1 MGNVDVKCGRCQKIM
16 AISPQNLGKQ
26 VRCPYC
32 QQVVAT
38 PKSAPAAAVPAS
50 AGGAGGA
57 AARPTPPGPSPSAE
71 ADQLA
76 PTVAIETQPIVPKKS
91 VLDDQ
96 DSIFGEVAESDDL
109 FGRLPPK
116 PKLDLPP
123 PAATAPAAPP
133 APPAA
138 AVTAP
143 AAAPASPPSE
153 RSAAERRA
161 LIAAYL
167 LIILI
172 PYAIFI
178 TIVAVWFWMLSQ
190 LQGHPYDH
198 LPATSHQ
205 PALERVSR
213 GA

>member
-1 MGNVDVKCGRCQKIM
+1 MVNVNVKCGRCQKMM

-38 PKSAPAAAVPAS
+38 PKSAPAAAVPGSA
-50 AGGAGGA
+50 AGGGGA
-57 AARPTPPGPSPSAE
+57 AATPPPGLS

-91 VLDDQ
+91 ILDDQ

-116 PKLDLPP
+116 PKLDLPS
-123 PAATAPAAPP
+123 PAATASAAAPP
-133 APPAA
+133 APTA
-138 AVTAP
+138 AP

-198 LPATSHQ
+198 LPATSQ
-205 PALERVSR
+205 RPAFEQVSR